1 MVKLANVPYKFLTP
15 LVVNLVGPP
24 EDQQNNI
31 VREHQA
37 FMEQHKVLKFQILGL
52 ICIIWGVAT
61 YMDYFGLNPSMMDS
75 LRIFLG
81 VKRLIQVQ
89 TGPFEG
95 QNSSKMGWGVRPSVT
110 NWTIMWH
117 RIA

>member
-52 ICIIWGVAT
+52 ICII
-61 YMDYFGLNPSMMDS
+61 
-75 LRIFLG
+75 
-81 VKRLIQVQ
+81 
-89 TGPFEG
+89 
-95 QNSSKMGWGVRPSVT
+95 
-110 NWTIMWH
+110 
-117 RIA
+117 